1 MKTICK
7 RLINSLELKREILSI
22 SNENNINAG
31 IILSSVGSLSKLK
44 IRLADGIKILEVV
57 EPLEIISLNG
67 TISKERIHLHIS
79 CSKTNGEVIGG
90 HLIEGV
96 INTTCEL
103 VIGIIENV
111 SFKGEFDE
119 KTGYNELIIKE
130 LNPKT

>member
-7 RLINSLELKREILSI
+7 RLINSLELKSEILSI

-31 IILSSVGSLSKLK
+31 IILSSAGSLSKLK
-44 IRLADGIKILEVV
+44 IRLDDGIKIFEVV

-103 VIGIIENV
+103 VIGIIETV

>member
-7 RLINSLELKREILSI
+7 RLINSLELKSEILSI

-31 IILSSVGSLSKLK
+31 IILSSAGSLSKLK
-44 IRLADGIKILEVV
+44 IRLADGIKIFEVV

-103 VIGIIENV
+103 VIGIIETV